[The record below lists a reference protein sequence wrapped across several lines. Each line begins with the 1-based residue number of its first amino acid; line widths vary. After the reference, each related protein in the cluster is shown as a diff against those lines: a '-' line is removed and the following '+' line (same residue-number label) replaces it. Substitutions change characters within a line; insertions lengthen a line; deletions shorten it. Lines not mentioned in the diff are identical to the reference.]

1 MPSRKLIVLT
11 TCLGGGA
18 MGLLAPVGIVRW
30 GLQTEPA
37 DAGILTLFFFPV
49 WCLVVVSGLLIGRRV
64 GRAVTGSRRAP
75 QR

>member
-11 TCLGGGA
+11 TSVAGGA
-18 MGLLAPVGIVRW
+18 IGLLAPVGIVRW
-30 GLQTEPA
+30 LLQTEPA

-64 GRAVTGSRRAP
+64 GTAVTGDKRAP

>member
-11 TCLGGGA
+11 TSLAGGA
-18 MGLLAPVGIVRW
+18 MGLFAPVGVVRW
-30 GLQTEPA
+30 LLQTEPA

-64 GRAVTGSRRAP
+64 GRAVTGDKRAP